1 MATIKVYG
9 ADWCSMTTR
18 SITFL
23 EDSDVEFEYIDVE
36 EDPEASEWVKAQNN
50 GKEKKPTIDV
60 DGEILSEPSNSELRA
75 VLEKKKLLKA
85 S

>member
-1 MATIKVYG
+1 
-9 ADWCSMTTR
+9 MTTR